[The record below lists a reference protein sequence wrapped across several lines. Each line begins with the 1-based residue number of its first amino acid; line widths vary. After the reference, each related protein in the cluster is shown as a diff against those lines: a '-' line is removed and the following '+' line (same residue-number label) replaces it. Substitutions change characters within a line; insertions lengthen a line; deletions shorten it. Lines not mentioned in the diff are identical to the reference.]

1 MCLGQMLGFRV
12 TVTIGYRKTQKQNA
26 WVISRYAK
34 DFGNYPKGSR
44 ESSVN
49 IEQGSH
55 IVICVR
61 RALLMQGRESF
72 GDRSEFK
79 S

>member
-1 MCLGQMLGFRV
+1 MCLGPMLGFGV
-12 TVTIGYRKTQKQNA
+12 TVTIGYRKTQKQNG
-26 WVISRYAK
+26 WVISSYAK

-44 ESSVN
+44 ESSVD

-55 IVICVR
+55 IVVCVR
-61 RALLMQGRESF
+61 RALLMQGRESS
-72 GDRSEFK
+72 GDRPEFK